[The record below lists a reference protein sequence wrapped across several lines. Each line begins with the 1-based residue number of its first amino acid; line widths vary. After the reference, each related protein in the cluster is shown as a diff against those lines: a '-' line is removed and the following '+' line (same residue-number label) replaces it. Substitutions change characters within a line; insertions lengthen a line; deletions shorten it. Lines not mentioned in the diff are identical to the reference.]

1 MYGEIWLALIL
12 IAYVGLEEET
22 VAIVSIKVPPW
33 CRSHCRCLIPGC
45 INQWICKKHRTRA
58 STDRDWRT
66 KKGTSSRG
74 HVNSNDGT
82 VKRILDVECYWEQC
96 LQYTMSM
103 TLYWVVCMK
112 PRIRLK
118 IDSAIFK
125 LDGAETVT
133 YTWSTCRLLHCHAP
147 VNTHEEQTM
156 TGGDRGE
163 SSQFLILAC
172 F

>member
-1 MYGEIWLALIL
+1 MAMYCHVNVRRDLTSAN
-12 IAYVGLEEET
+12 T
-22 VAIVSIKVPPW
+22 DSICRFGRRNCINKIEVPPW

-45 INQWICKKHRTRA
+45 INQWICEKHRTRA

-103 TLYWVVCMK
+103 TLY
-112 PRIRLK
+112 
-118 IDSAIFK
+118 
-125 LDGAETVT
+125 
-133 YTWSTCRLLHCHAP
+133 
-147 VNTHEEQTM
+147 
-156 TGGDRGE
+156 
-163 SSQFLILAC
+163 
-172 F
+172 